1 MIKYE
6 IRAKA
11 WVSGALVQVVA
22 VGPLSWKCIPGGVP
36 FSHLVAAQT
45 EMRIWNKM
53 MWCLNTLKKYQGLYC
68 ASFPCIFAQLWCE
81 NIIKFYLDTFFLLFF
96 FIFKAVSSLQNKSPF
111 RNLIH
116 SITEIQKKIF
126 SYQII
131 HTFQS
136 YTNTALLLLSEI
148 FDSKWSVMGWH
159 DLVDFLRK
167 ALNDWFSPQFVFS
180 EISHFPEGK
189 RSGHALQLNRTL

>member
-22 VGPLSWKCIPGGVP
+22 VCPLSWKCIPGGVP

-53 MWCLNTLKKYQGLYC
+53 MWCLNKLKKYQGLYC

-81 NIIKFYLDTFFLLFF
+81 NIIKFYLDTFFFAFFFSFSKLYLLF
-96 FIFKAVSSLQNKSPF
+96 
-111 RNLIH
+111 
-116 SITEIQKKIF
+116 KIKV
-126 SYQII
+126 
-131 HTFQS
+131 
-136 YTNTALLLLSEI
+136 LSEI
-148 FDSKWSVMGWH
+148 WYIPLPKYRKKYFLIKSSIHFNRTQILLYYCFLKYLILNGQSWADCTWS
-159 DLVDFLRK
+159 R
-167 ALNDWFSPQFVFS
+167 WFSS
-180 EISHFPEGK
+180 
-189 RSGHALQLNRTL
+189 